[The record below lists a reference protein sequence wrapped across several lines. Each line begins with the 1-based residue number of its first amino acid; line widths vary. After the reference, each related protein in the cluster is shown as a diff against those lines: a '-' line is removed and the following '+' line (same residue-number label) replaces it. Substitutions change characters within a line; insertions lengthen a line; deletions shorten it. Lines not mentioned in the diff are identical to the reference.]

1 MLCPSCGH
9 ANVPGADECARCLFP
24 LASVDSQL
32 IGGDAVEM
40 SVLQDRVRTVKVR
53 PPVTIPI
60 DGKLGLALDRMV
72 EHGVGALLVV
82 DADGKL
88 VGILTERD
96 YLRKVVVIV
105 RADAHRP
112 PKHDRTSDTAPVT

>member
-1 MLCPSCGH
+1 MLCPAGGQ
-9 ANVPGADECARCLFP
+9 ATAPGADECARCLFP

-32 IGGDAVEM
+32 IGGDAVAM

-72 EHGVGALLVV
+72 EHSVGALLVV

-88 VGILTERD
+88 VGIRTERD
-96 YLRKVVVIV
+96 YLRKGVGIV
-105 RADAHRP
+105 RGYA
-112 PKHDRTSDTAPVT
+112 